1 MRPSPR
7 IVAPEMP
14 RMPEICGPTGLTT
27 ISRLPISSS
36 ATRPVECSPARTST
50 TGIVTSCSGSG
61 EASMPTYSGQRLQAV
76 FLAAVAEAG
85 AVARAGASSPRRA
98 AARTTPSTVGSGS
111 A

>member
-1 MRPSPR
+1 MMTMRPSPR

-61 EASMPTYSGQRLQAV
+61 EGSMPTNSASGCSRY
-76 FLAAVAEAG
+76 FW
-85 AVARAGASSPRRA
+85 P
-98 AARTTPSTVGSGS
+98 P
-111 A
+111 